1 MDERTQERWT
11 LPDHC
16 HEANFQAFVCEVA
29 AHIANTF
36 GTDFNS
42 LKDDHANGIL
52 SAVAELEVEDG
63 LTLGRASCRGFAS
76 YVCSHGGEEAFALKA
91 GSLDDWV

>member
-11 LPDHC
+11 LPDHV
-16 HEANFQAFVCEVA
+16 HEKNFAAFCAEVE
-29 AHIANTF
+29 AHITNTF
-36 GTDFNS
+36 GVKFFGMRPDEI
-42 LKDDHANGIL
+42 DGIL

-76 YVCSHGGEEAFALKA
+76 YVCSHGGEEAFGLKPGAL
-91 GSLDDWV
+91 DEWV

>member
-16 HEANFQAFVCEVA
+16 HEANFDAFVLEVI
-29 AHIANTF
+29 AHISMTF
-36 GTDFNS
+36 GFDFRNLS
-42 LKDDHANGIL
+42 HDDQDAIL
-52 SAVAELEVEDG
+52 SVIVELEARDE

-76 YVCSHGGEEAFALKA
+76 YVCSHGGEEVFGLKA
-91 GSLDDWV
+91 GCLDDWV